1 MCFIGRCAHG
11 PSKPELVNTR
21 RKDLLTWLG
30 VTGISIAAI
39 AVSQF
44 AFFRLDLTEDQRF
57 SLNENTLELIDR
69 VEDPLLITLY
79 LDGDFPSGFQRLREE
94 TRRMLDE
101 FRARN
106 GNIQYVFINPSENPD
121 PQARRDTYQQLRN
134 AGLNA
139 IQIEV
144 QEADGVKQQQIFPG
158 AVATYRDKEWSISL
172 LLEQFATAP
181 EAQINASI
189 QNLEYTLA
197 SALKGLTSTHRPSI
211 AILEG
216 HGELSPIETA
226 SWEAS
231 VAKAYD
237 VERFNLR
244 EFPLDSTTGQADLS
258 LQVRR
263 LNSYDLLILAKP
275 RASFSDLDR
284 WLIDQYLMNNG
295 RGIFM
300 IDAVYAEMDSL
311 SYAPEFL
318 AYPIL
323 DAIGLGDQLFAYGT
337 RINTS
342 LIQDMVCAGVND
354 RRSVRPWVYFPL
366 FLPQT
371 DHPIARNLNAVR
383 MEFATSMDTVRAPG
397 VVKTPLLLTSPYTR
411 RQPTP
416 GSVGLATLY
425 TDPNQALFQE
435 GHLAAGI
442 LLEGALPSYYA
453 NRISPKTNVAPP
465 KSAATDAKLLVLSD
479 GDFMKNQ
486 RNVVRAD
493 LPRGV
498 PLPLGFDQFTGQQFG
513 NADFL
518 LNAVDYMLDGSG
530 LIAVRGRDVTLRLLD
545 SPRANAHRWAW
556 QAGNALGPLALV
568 VLLGLLYRGLRRRLY
583 AHNSQTS

>member
-1 MCFIGRCAHG
+1 M
-11 PSKPELVNTR
+11 S
-21 RKDLLTWLG
+21 RKVHDLLTLA
-30 VTGISIAAI
+30 GISLLVMAAMGI
-39 AVSQF
+39 SRF
-44 AFFRLDLTEDQRF
+44 AFLRFDLTEDQRF
-57 SLNENTLELIDR
+57 SLNESTLSLIDQ
-69 VEDPLLITLY
+69 VEDPMLITLY

-121 PQARRDTYQQLRN
+121 PQARRDTYQQLKN

-139 IQIEV
+139 VQIEV
-144 QEADGVKQQQIFPG
+144 EEADGVRQQQVFPG
-158 AVATYRDKEWSISL
+158 AIATYREREWSLSL

-197 SALKGLTSTHRPSI
+197 SALKGLTSTHRPTL

-216 HGELSPIETA
+216 HGELNAIETA
-226 SWEAS
+226 SWEMSA
-231 VAKAYD
+231 AKAYD

-244 EFPLDSTTGQADLS
+244 EFPLDTLLGQPDLS

-263 LNSYDLLILAKP
+263 LNSYDLIVLAKP

-295 RGIFM
+295 RAIVM
-300 IDAVYAEMDSL
+300 LDAVYAEMDSL

-323 DAIGLGDQLFAYGT
+323 DALGLGDQLFSYGARVT
-337 RINTS
+337 TT
-342 LIQDMVCAGVND
+342 LLQDMVCAGVND

-371 DHPIARNLNAVR
+371 EHPIARNLNAVR
-383 MEFATSMDTVRAPG
+383 MEFATTLDTVRAPG
-397 VVKTPLLLTSPYTR
+397 VKKTPLLMSSPYAR
-411 RQPTP
+411 RQATP
-416 GSVGLATLY
+416 GSVSLATLY
-425 TDPNQALFQE
+425 AEPNPADFREKNLTTAL
-435 GHLAAGI
+435 
-442 LLEGALPSYYA
+442 LLEGPLPSFYA
-453 NRISPKTNVAPP
+453 HRISPKTDVAAP
-465 KSAATDAKLLVLSD
+465 KSAASDAKLLVISD

-493 LPRGV
+493 LPRGA

-518 LNAVDYMLDGSG
+518 LNALEYMLDGTS

-545 SPRANAHRWAW
+545 SPRANKNRALW
-556 QAGNALGPLALV
+556 QWGNALGPILLTFLA
-568 VLLGLLYRGLRRRLY
+568 GFTYRRLRRRHFTKPSHAL
-583 AHNSQTS
+583 

>member
-1 MCFIGRCAHG
+1 M
-11 PSKPELVNTR
+11 
-21 RKDLLTWLG
+21 
-30 VTGISIAAI
+30 
-39 AVSQF
+39 
-44 AFFRLDLTEDQRF
+44 
-57 SLNENTLELIDR
+57 
-69 VEDPLLITLY
+69 
-79 LDGDFPSGFQRLREE
+79 
-94 TRRMLDE
+94 
-101 FRARN
+101 
-106 GNIQYVFINPSENPD
+106 
-121 PQARRDTYQQLRN
+121 
-134 AGLNA
+134 
-139 IQIEV
+139 
-144 QEADGVKQQQIFPG
+144 
-158 AVATYRDKEWSISL
+158 
-172 LLEQFATAP
+172 
-181 EAQINASI
+181 
-189 QNLEYTLA
+189 
-197 SALKGLTSTHRPSI
+197 
-211 AILEG
+211 
-216 HGELSPIETA
+216 
-226 SWEAS
+226 
-231 VAKAYD
+231 
-237 VERFNLR
+237 
-244 EFPLDSTTGQADLS
+244 
-258 LQVRR
+258 
-263 LNSYDLLILAKP
+263 
-275 RASFSDLDR
+275 
-284 WLIDQYLMNNG
+284 
-295 RGIFM
+295 
-300 IDAVYAEMDSL
+300 
-311 SYAPEFL
+311 

-425 TDPNQALFQE
+425 ADPNQALFQE

-453 NRISPKTNVAPP
+453 NRISPKTDVAPP
-465 KSAATDAKLLVLSD
+465 KAAATDAKLLVLSD

-493 LPRGV
+493 LPRGA

-556 QAGNALGPLALV
+556 QWGNALAPLALV
-568 VLLGLLYRGLRRRLY
+568 VVLGALYRTLRRRFY
-583 AHNSQTS
+583 AHNSTIS

>member
-1 MCFIGRCAHG
+1 MSR
-11 PSKPELVNTR
+11 KVN
-21 RKDLLTWLG
+21 DLLTLA
-30 VTGISIAAI
+30 GISLLVMAAMGI
-39 AVSQF
+39 SRF
-44 AFFRLDLTEDQRF
+44 AFLRFDLTEDQRF
-57 SLNENTLELIDR
+57 SLNESTLSLIDQ
-69 VEDPLLITLY
+69 VEDPMLITLY

-121 PQARRDTYQQLRN
+121 PQARRDTYQQLKN

-139 IQIEV
+139 VQIEV
-144 QEADGVKQQQIFPG
+144 EEADGVRQQQVFPG
-158 AVATYRDKEWSISL
+158 AIATYREREWSLSL

-197 SALKGLTSTHRPSI
+197 SALKGLTSTHRPTL

-216 HGELSPIETA
+216 HGELNAIETA
-226 SWEAS
+226 SWEMSA
-231 VAKAYD
+231 AKAYD

-244 EFPLDSTTGQADLS
+244 EFPLDTLLGQPDLS

-263 LNSYDLLILAKP
+263 LNSYDLIVLAKP

-295 RGIFM
+295 RAIVM
-300 IDAVYAEMDSL
+300 LDAVYAEMDSL

-323 DAIGLGDQLFAYGT
+323 DALGLGDQLFSYGARVT
-337 RINTS
+337 TT
-342 LIQDMVCAGVND
+342 LLQDMVCAGVND

-371 DHPIARNLNAVR
+371 EHPIARNLNAVR
-383 MEFATSMDTVRAPG
+383 MEFATTLDTVRAPG
-397 VVKTPLLLTSPYTR
+397 VKKTPLLMSSPYAL
-411 RQPTP
+411 RQATP
-416 GSVGLATLY
+416 GSVSLATLY
-425 TDPNQALFQE
+425 AEPNPADFREKNLTTAL
-435 GHLAAGI
+435 
-442 LLEGALPSYYA
+442 LLEGPLPSFYA
-453 NRISPKTNVAPP
+453 HRISPKTDVAAP
-465 KSAATDAKLLVLSD
+465 KSAASDAKLLVISD

-493 LPRGV
+493 LPRGA

-518 LNAVDYMLDGSG
+518 LNALEYMLDGTS
-530 LIAVRGRDVTLRLLD
+530 LIAVR
-545 SPRANAHRWAW
+545 
-556 QAGNALGPLALV
+556 
-568 VLLGLLYRGLRRRLY
+568 
-583 AHNSQTS
+583 